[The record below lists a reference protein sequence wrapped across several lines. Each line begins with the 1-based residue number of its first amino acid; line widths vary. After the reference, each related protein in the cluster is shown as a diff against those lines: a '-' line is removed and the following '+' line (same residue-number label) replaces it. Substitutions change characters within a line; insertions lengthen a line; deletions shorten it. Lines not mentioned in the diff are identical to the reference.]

1 MSDTP
6 EFNDGAMLKGAIDC
20 AIGALQQE
28 LDSLMAVSSID
39 QRATRAE
46 LVTWVKGFDRDR
58 REDLLSEILTKRNS
72 WALKIGMKTPTF
84 WSLVLKELGI
94 SDQT

>member
-1 MSDTP
+1 MPDTP

-28 LDSLMAVSSID
+28 LDTLMAVGSIE

-46 LVTWVKGFDRDR
+46 LVTWLKGFDRDR
-58 REDLLSEILTKRNS
+58 REEQLSEILARRNS
-72 WALKIGMKTPTF
+72 WALKLGTKTPAF

-94 SDQT
+94 ADKP